1 MTRGDFICMG
11 SDMICQHS
19 FGEIAD
25 LHRSRGSDLTML
37 LVSAPSEDA
46 EKKGTYWC
54 FDWSS
59 VLDCT
64 KELE

>member
-1 MTRGDFICMG
+1 MIRGDFICMG

-37 LVSAPSEDA
+37 LVSAPSEDS
-46 EKKGTYWC
+46 EKKGKCVNALVGHYH
-54 FDWSS
+54 F
-59 VLDCT
+59 VY
-64 KELE
+64 

>member
-1 MTRGDFICMG
+1 MG

-37 LVSAPSEDA
+37 LVSAPSEDS
-46 EKKGTYWC
+46 EKKGTFWC
-54 FDWSS
+54 FEWSS

>member
-1 MTRGDFICMG
+1 MG

-37 LVSAPSEDA
+37 LVSAPSEDS
-46 EKKGTYWC
+46 EKKGKCVNALAGHY
-54 FDWSS
+54 DL
-59 VLDCT
+59 VY
-64 KELE
+64 